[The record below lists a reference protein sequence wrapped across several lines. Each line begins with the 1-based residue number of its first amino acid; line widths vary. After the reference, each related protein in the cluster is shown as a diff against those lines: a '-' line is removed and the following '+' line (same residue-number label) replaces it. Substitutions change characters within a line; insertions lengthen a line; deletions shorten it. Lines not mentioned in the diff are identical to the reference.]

1 MATKVGEKYQ
11 CRECGLVV
19 EVIEAGAGM
28 LYCCDE
34 IMRVEKPKLPLTLC
48 RLSAATLKEELFS
61 SSNSN
66 FYTFVFPDAG
76 QFQHLFRIRI
86 YPGVSGSDTLQ
97 LVLSKDSPV

>member
-34 IMRVEKPKLPLTLC
+34 IMRVEKPKT
-48 RLSAATLKEELFS
+48 SADFMQAFGGDFK
-61 SSNSN
+61 
-66 FYTFVFPDAG
+66 G
-76 QFQHLFRIRI
+76 R
-86 YPGVSGSDTLQ
+86 TLQ
-97 LVLSKDSPV
+97 